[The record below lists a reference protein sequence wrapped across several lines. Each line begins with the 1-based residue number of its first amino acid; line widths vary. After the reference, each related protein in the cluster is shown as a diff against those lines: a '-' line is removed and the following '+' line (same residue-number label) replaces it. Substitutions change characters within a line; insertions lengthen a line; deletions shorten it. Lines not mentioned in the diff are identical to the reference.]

1 MGWEVETTTEFDGW
15 FATLNEKEEDQ
26 VVSAIQALKLEGP
39 NLGRPLVDTVKGSK
53 HPNMKEL
60 RRRSFRIL
68 FAFDPE
74 RVAVLLIG
82 GDKQGEWG
90 RWYRKAIPLADRLLD
105 QHVAKREK
113 KSKRTN

>member
-1 MGWEVETTTEFDGW
+1 MSWKVESTAEFDEW
-15 FATLNEKEEDQ
+15 FATLSEREEDQ
-26 VVSAIQALKLEGP
+26 VVSAIAALKIDGP

-74 RVAVLLIG
+74 RAAVLLVG
-82 GDKQGEWG
+82 GNKAGQWN
-90 RWYRKAIPLADRLLD
+90 RWYKQAIKLADRLFDEHL
-105 QHVAKREK
+105 AKR
-113 KSKRTN
+113 RR